1 MNGVHHTAIVTSDVE
16 RALRFWQ
23 DGLGLSIIFDHD
35 FRGDWPTLFDA
46 KTDTLR
52 SIFLGDPE
60 ALDSGLVELV
70 TFEDPAPAPGSV
82 AGPAHGFFLVSLSRA
97 VEPTLS
103 RLAELGFTDG
113 VRRISVAA
121 PEKKRVDMAVIT
133 APDGVRVE
141 LIGPA
146 R

>member
-1 MNGVHHTAIVTSDVE
+1 MNGLHHAAIVTSDVE
-16 RALRFWQ
+16 RALSFWR
-23 DGLGLSIIFDHD
+23 DGLGLAVIFDHV

-46 KTDTLR
+46 KTDKLQ
-52 SIFLGDPE
+52 SIFLGDPDS
-60 ALDSGLVELV
+60 LDSGLVELV
-70 TFEDPAPAPGSV
+70 VFDEPTPAPESV
-82 AGPAHGFFLVSLSRA
+82 VGPAPGFFLVSLSRD
-97 VEPTLS
+97 VEPALS

-113 VRRISVAA
+113 VRRIVVPA
-121 PEKKRVDMAVIT
+121 PKGKQVEMAVII